1 MRFHYV
7 ASQPNGKIIEGDMD
21 AKSSAE
27 VLVYLA
33 SQGLKPVSLKTIKTV
48 EEASRWKFL
57 SQTVTIADKV
67 FLTRFLALMLK
78 VGTDLFKAV
87 DILIA
92 DFEKPALKSLLIE
105 IRGALEKG
113 QPFYSTFAK
122 YPKYFSPV
130 FTNSIKAGE
139 TSGKLESVFEKLS
152 ASLQKEQDL
161 RHKIRASLAYPILLL
176 AVSTLILILLVS
188 FALPKIADIFTTG
201 GFSPPLFSKIVFS
214 VGLFIGKYVWFILS
228 ILAVLI
234 IASWFFFS
242 KTLTG
247 RSILYILSVKSPVI
261 RNVMKQLA
269 IQRFASTLSSLLFS
283 GLAILDAL
291 EITAEAVGFK
301 EIKDAL
307 IRISREGVSK
317 GLTLG
322 EAFRREPVFPR
333 AVVNLIAISEKA
345 GHLEQMLATL
355 SDFYESEIEASIKS
369 MVSFLEPVLLLAIG
383 LVVAVIA
390 LAIIVPIY
398 QLVGQF

>member
-1 MRFHYV
+1 MRFHYI
-7 ASQPNGKIIEGDMD
+7 ASQPNGRIVEGDME

-33 SQGLKPVSLKTIKTV
+33 GQGLKPVSLKTIKTV
-48 EEASRWKFL
+48 EEVSRRRFL
-57 SQTVTIADKV
+57 GQTITIADKV
-67 FLTRFLALMLK
+67 FLMKFLALMLK

-122 YPKYFSPV
+122 YPKYFSSV
-130 FTNSIKAGE
+130 FINSIKAGE
-139 TSGKLESVFEKLS
+139 ASGKLENVFEKLS
-152 ASLQKEQDL
+152 VSLQKEQDL
-161 RHKIRASLAYPILLL
+161 RHKIRASLAYPVLLL
-176 AVSTLILILLVS
+176 GVSMLVLILLVS
-188 FALPKIADIFTTG
+188 FALPKIANIFTSG
-201 GFSPPLFSKIVFS
+201 GFNPPTFSKIVFA

-228 ILAVLI
+228 FLVIAVVIL
-234 IASWFFFS
+234 WFFFS

-247 RSILYILSVKSPVI
+247 RNILYAVSIKLPVI
-261 RNVMKQLA
+261 RNTMKQLA
-269 IQRFASTLSSLLFS
+269 IQRFAATLSSLLFS

-291 EITAEAVGFK
+291 EITADAVGFK

-322 EAFRREPVFPR
+322 DAFRREAAFPR

-345 GHLEQMLATL
+345 GHLEQVLATL
-355 SDFYESEIEASIKS
+355 ADFYESEIEASIKS
-369 MVSFLEPVLLLAIG
+369 MVSFLEPVLLLGIG
-383 LVVAVIA
+383 LIVGIIA